1 MERNLHDAMFVG
13 RNIFANPRLV
23 PGGGAFE
30 MEISN
35 RLQEKSKTVEG
46 LLQLPYQAVALA
58 LEVIPRTLATNCGAD
73 VVRVITELRA
83 KHNDKSDP
91 NSAFYG
97 IDGVTGKVVNVK
109 GQGIWDTI
117 NVRKQTLKT
126 SVESACMILR
136 IDDIVSGMKKS
147 KQVPEGQARAQPGEA
162 GETVI

>member
-13 RNIFANPRLV
+13 RNIFANPKLV

-30 MEISN
+30 MEVSN
-35 RLQEKSKTVEG
+35 RLMERSKNVEG

-58 LEVIPRTLATNCGAD
+58 LEIIPRTLSTNCGTD

-83 KHNDKSDP
+83 KHADRSDP
-91 NSAFYG
+91 NCVNWG
-97 IDGVTGKVVNVK
+97 INGNTGKVADVK
-109 GQGIWDTI
+109 TLGIFDTI

-147 KQVPEGQARAQPGEA
+147 GGQGKAQGGQPGEGA
-162 GETVI
+162 ETVR